1 MFYVRRSSRCG
12 IIILLGLIAGVAA
25 AAGHGGGVIVTVIP
39 GEKPRK
45 DQVCVAGAAKVGD
58 TFKNASG
65 DLLTIKALSGFS
77 LMCRKSNL
85 GILASVEFSES
96 RRFKSALTIEL
107 PEGFVKRDPTEKE
120 KFDGTRMRLVDKSA
134 SLYIRVESWERHEP
148 FDFKAF
154 ADGRRKTLQTTGVD
168 VAQTDIE
175 SLNVHGAPAFRWET
189 ETKPWSPFVAHI
201 TEVTTVLEGDAE
213 IVLVKVYGPT
223 KSVEQAREKVLAIG
237 ASVMWQGKDE
247 IPSPAAMPQTVAP
260 GASAASPCN
269 PSSSRSYFHAHSKT
283 AA

>member
-1 MFYVRRSSRCG
+1 MFYRHSSRCG
-12 IIILLGLIAGVAA
+12 FIVALGLVAGVAA
-25 AAGHGGGVIVTVIP
+25 AASHGGGVIVTVIP

-45 DQVCVAGAAKVGD
+45 DQICVAGAAKVGD

-77 LMCRKSNL
+77 LMCRKSNSP
-85 GILASVEFSES
+85 ILASVEFSES
-96 RRFKSALTIEL
+96 DRFKSTLTIEL
-107 PEGFVKRDPTEKE
+107 PEGFVPRDPTEKE
-120 KFDGTRMRLVDKSA
+120 KFDGTRMRLVDKKA

-154 ADGRRKTLQTTGVD
+154 AGERRKQLQTTGVD

-175 SLNVHGAPAFRWET
+175 SLSVHGAPAFRWET

-201 TEVTTVLEGDAE
+201 TEITTVLEGDAE

-237 ASVMWQGKDE
+237 ESVVWQGKDA
-247 IPSPAAMPQTVAP
+247 IPAAATPPAVAP
-260 GASAASPCN
+260 SAPAASPPP
-269 PSSSRSYFHAHSKT
+269 PS
-283 AA
+283 